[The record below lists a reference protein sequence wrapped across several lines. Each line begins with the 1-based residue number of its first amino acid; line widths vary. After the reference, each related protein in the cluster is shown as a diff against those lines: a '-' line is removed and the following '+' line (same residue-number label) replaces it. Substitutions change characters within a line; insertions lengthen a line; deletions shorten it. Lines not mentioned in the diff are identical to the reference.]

1 MRQSKKRMTL
11 PGTVEPHGDLYWT
24 FQIIGP
30 PDPTTAQH
38 NAQSKREH
46 KLAHLFN
53 LSPELVNAIRDIVE
67 NWDEGHPDADLAA
80 AVNNAR
86 ELVEE
91 LG

>member
-1 MRQSKKRMTL
+1 MTL
-11 PGTVEPHGDLYWT
+11 PGTVEPHDDLYWT

-30 PDPTTAQH
+30 PDPEDKAGQH

-46 KLAHLFN
+46 KLSRLFN

-67 NWDEGHPDADLAA
+67 NWDSGHPDADLAG
-80 AVNNAR
+80 AVNMAR

-91 LG
+91 LE

>member
-38 NAQSKREH
+38 NAQSKPVPGTRQRH
-46 KLAHLFN
+46 
-53 LSPELVNAIRDIVE
+53 P
-67 NWDEGHPDADLAA
+67 GH
-80 AVNNAR
+80 R
-86 ELVEE
+86 
-91 LG
+91 